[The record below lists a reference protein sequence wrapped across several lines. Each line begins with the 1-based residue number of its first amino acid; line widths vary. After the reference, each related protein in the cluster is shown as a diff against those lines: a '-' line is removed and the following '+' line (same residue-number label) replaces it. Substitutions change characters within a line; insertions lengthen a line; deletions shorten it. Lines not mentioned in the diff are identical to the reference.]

1 MENPKLEMIETL
13 KELKEL
19 SNKVEG
25 RLEAEGLNIT
35 NLNKE
40 QLFRYNIRNIITST
54 EALLRNE
61 PSERPVMRLKKEIPD
76 TYENISCLL
85 ETKAGKNNIKD
96 LERLKEIAVF
106 IEANFEKL

>member
-1 MENPKLEMIETL
+1 MESQKLAMIEKL
-13 KELKEL
+13 KELKEV
-19 SNKVEG
+19 SYK
-25 RLEAEGLNIT
+25 LEANLENEGLNIT

-40 QLFRYNIRNIITST
+40 QLFRYNIRNIVTST

-106 IEANFEKL
+106 IE